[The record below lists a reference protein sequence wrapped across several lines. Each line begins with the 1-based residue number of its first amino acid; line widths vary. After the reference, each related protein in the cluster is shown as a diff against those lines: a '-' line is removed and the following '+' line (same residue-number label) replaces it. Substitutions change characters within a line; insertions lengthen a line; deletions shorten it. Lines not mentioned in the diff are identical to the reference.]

1 MFSRNGMISEKQMR
15 RILVLSVYASLIFVL
30 PYLSAWLFGESIVP
44 GLAVFFAL
52 ACIYIACIY
61 ALSLW
66 LRKTVTGCG
75 EGEKSIA
82 GWVLVLMQVLRL
94 IIRLAFYIC
103 LTIEVL
109 SEGQVPFMPENAG
122 GNGGR
127 LLVAVPL
134 LLVALYAA
142 NIGGGENGV
151 ERQGRI
157 YELIFWMLFIPL
169 VLVLLFGIPE
179 VDFSI
184 FVPQTGANAGVL
196 LFRAYLLLPFLL
208 PVENYLLLRP
218 FLQEETGDGKKDKH
232 IGVTILPAVLGTVL
246 LVCILTLFMLGI
258 YGVQGAGSEEMLT
271 VSIMRYVRLPLGF
284 IERVDVLLVW
294 FFMIGCFVL
303 IGQTLYFMGM
313 LLSHIS
319 DRSAKIWLQAVL
331 LAAAVALA
339 VFLPNY
345 GDALWV
351 YRIYGAVAD
360 IPFSIVLPVLGVL
373 TVQLCNIENQERKED

>member
-15 RILVLSVYASLIFVL
+15 RMLVLSVYASLIFVV

-44 GLAVFFAL
+44 GLATFFVL
-52 ACIYIACIY
+52 ACVYTACIY
-61 ALSLW
+61 AFSLW
-66 LRKTVTGCG
+66 LRKTVTSCG

-82 GWVLVLMQVLRL
+82 GQVLVLMQVLRL

-109 SEGQVPFMPENAG
+109 GEGQVPFMPENAG

-142 NIGGGENGV
+142 SIGDRGNGV
-151 ERQGRI
+151 EKQGRI
-157 YELIFWMLFIPL
+157 YELIFWVLFIPL

-179 VDFSI
+179 VDFSV
-184 FVPQTGANAGVL
+184 FVPQTSTNAGVL

-218 FLQEETGDGKKDKH
+218 FLQEENADRKKGRHTG
-232 IGVTILPAVLGTVL
+232 VAALAAALGTVL

-258 YGVQGAGSEEMLT
+258 YGVQGAGTEEMLT

-303 IGQTLYFMGM
+303 IGQTLYFMRM
-313 LLSHIS
+313 LLSRIFS
-319 DRSAKIWLQAVL
+319 RAGKIWLLPVPLVAAIVL
-331 LAAAVALA
+331 AIL
-339 VFLPNY
+339 LPGY

-360 IPFSIVLPVLGVL
+360 VPFSFILPMLGVL
-373 TVQLCNIENQERKED
+373 TVQICSIENQEKKED